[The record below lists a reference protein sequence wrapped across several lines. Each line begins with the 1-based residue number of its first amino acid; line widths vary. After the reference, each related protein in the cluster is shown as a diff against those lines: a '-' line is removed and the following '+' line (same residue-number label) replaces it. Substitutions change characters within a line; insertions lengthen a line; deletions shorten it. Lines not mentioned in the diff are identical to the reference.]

1 MEPLRNAVRPP
12 GSQKTHR
19 RHRPAHPA
27 LPPEGPHRVECWL
40 PPLHGKAVASEDERA
55 LFVLRTRKPASF
67 PCGPYLLV
75 LPPPSAA
82 RPGLAACPGV
92 GVSMS
97 PFKDKPDRSYAYSCH
112 TTPKERNHPMHAA
125 TTQRMHMRTQLCIQP
140 PGPKRTPP
148 PGFPKGRTGQ
158 SWRRAGPPIQGPAPS
173 ERPDGRT
180 IRGDQGLLMLEECIT
195 SQSEVI
201 CAIVSD
207 YSPWCAA
214 PARLQRRPVHSRLR
228 PAAGAPLWPRT
239 LWRPGGKLCE
249 IVYKNKS
256 AESTESSTAYG
267 DSRVF
272 FTVQVD
278 VDWPGRWERRR
289 QLDIHRE
296 HRDVA
301 EPALPGIDPRSS
313 ISLP

>member
-1 MEPLRNAVRPP
+1 
-12 GSQKTHR
+12 
-19 RHRPAHPA
+19 
-27 LPPEGPHRVECWL
+27 
-40 PPLHGKAVASEDERA
+40 
-55 LFVLRTRKPASF
+55 
-67 PCGPYLLV
+67 
-75 LPPPSAA
+75 
-82 RPGLAACPGV
+82 
-92 GVSMS
+92 
-97 PFKDKPDRSYAYSCH
+97 
-112 TTPKERNHPMHAA
+112 
-125 TTQRMHMRTQLCIQP
+125 MRTQLCIQP